1 MKRELTEQLLALAR
15 KVAPEIEAAVAEV
28 KDAQL
33 RSAMAGAIMQRVL
46 AEVPG
51 SATHGVTRTGK
62 APISAPAPLE
72 KVKEGGTQGRILDL
86 RADGFFGEPR
96 QVEQVLEE
104 LQVRGYHHNK
114 SDVRMSLLRLARR
127 KMLRRIV
134 YGAARQKMFYYVN
147 P

>member
-1 MKRELTEQLLALAR
+1 
-15 KVAPEIEAAVAEV
+15 
-28 KDAQL
+28 
-33 RSAMAGAIMQRVL
+33 MQRVL